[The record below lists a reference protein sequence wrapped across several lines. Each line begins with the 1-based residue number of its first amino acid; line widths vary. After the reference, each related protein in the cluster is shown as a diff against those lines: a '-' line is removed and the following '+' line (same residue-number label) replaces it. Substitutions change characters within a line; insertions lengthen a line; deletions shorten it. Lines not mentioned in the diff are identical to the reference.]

1 MCTAALCYGG
11 EVKVEIARKSEAID
25 NAELPYGGKLF
36 EQYQLFVEET
46 ARISDRRHTT
56 NNLFLSVNSV
66 LLGAVALLLQQSTN
80 KDTTSALVFFLALLL
95 VAAGAI
101 LCISWRRLLLGYGVR
116 LRERFLYLRQLEVQ
130 YPDLL
135 LPAFSGRPRQASFSR
150 MEAGIPRVFLV
161 TYFLAVAGALA
172 FALGLLD
179 PLLALLPK

>member
-1 MCTAALCYGG
+1 VESRQRGDAAQ
-11 EVKVEIARKSEAID
+11 VAAS
-25 NAELPYGGKLF
+25 PYGGKLF

-66 LLGAVALLLQQSTN
+66 LLGAVALLLQQSAG

-95 VAAGAI
+95 VGAGAI
-101 LCISWRRLLLGYGVR
+101 LCVSWRRLLLSYGAR
-116 LRERFLYLRQLEVQ
+116 LRERFLYLRQLEVE

-150 MEAGIPRVFLV
+150 MEAGIPGVFLV
-161 TYFLAVAGALA
+161 TYFLAVAGAMA

-179 PLLALLPK
+179 PLLALLPQ